1 MSTHIRTF
9 KHKSNFLSY
18 APDNRRCSE
27 VFSPMDGLHTVDLD
41 AGIMALH
48 QASASSEQAR
58 MLSTRPRRKRRID
71 ALSYV
76 DTRRPWTLRKT
87 AKSSALLAGSIYAS
101 SSRVTADVRC
111 NTFASVRIYPSGKSE
126 ILTAG
131 ASSRTTLLGGGVL
144 AHLRNRKVYK
154 NNKNFSHLPRVRHR
168 ASLVVSKPYPLHI
181 TFQRLIIASLL

>member
-1 MSTHIRTF
+1 
-9 KHKSNFLSY
+9 
-18 APDNRRCSE
+18 
-27 VFSPMDGLHTVDLD
+27 VDLD

-87 AKSSALLAGSIYAS
+87 AKSSALLADSIYAS
-101 SSRVTADVRC
+101 SSRVTGNVRC

-126 ILTAG
+126 ILTVG

-144 AHLRNRKVYK
+144 APFAACSPQSFIGGFEALPT
-154 NNKNFSHLPRVRHR
+154 SHNI
-168 ASLVVSKPYPLHI
+168 S
-181 TFQRLIIASLL
+181 TFDYSLIIVGLIDIIYLLHSLFVFCYC